1 VVLAARGKPAL
12 EETASE
18 CSRPGAETLVVPTD
32 VRREPEVQA
41 LAEAAVDR
49 FGRFDVWV
57 LDNGHFEQIPSE
69 SFRAVIETNLMGQ
82 IHGSRAVLPHFRS
95 QNDGTLINL
104 APIWARVSTPD
115 VSPYVTSKFAVRA
128 FSGCLCQELADT
140 PTIKVATMLPQA
152 VDTPIF
158 ANSGNYSGPRPRPI
172 PPMLTAEEVAHGIII
187 CAQSPKREVTQA
199 RGHPSAR
206 SPGGG
211 SAAQPCCCTHCSPAS
226 TNEPFP
232 VDLPPV
238 TTPISR
244 QRRPRETSSRRSCG
258 KQAHVV
264 AEQHPLASA
273 CLVAMPL

>member
-1 VVLAARGKPAL
+1 MVLAARGKPAL

-104 APIWARVSTPD
+104 APVWARVSTPD

-199 RGHPSAR
+199 RGHL
-206 SPGGG
+206 
-211 SAAQPCCCTHCSPAS
+211 AAGRLHSRAAALTAPPHLQ
-226 TNEPFP
+226 NEPFP